1 MPLKFPGSPKQR
13 VLCPKYRIDFDIFW
27 CIKILREENSR
38 EENSQEENRRE
49 ENRHKVGIYVQLLD
63 QAGNT
68 KSGYLR
74 IFNILTR
81 VITRDLTT
89 EFFLK

>member
-1 MPLKFPGSPKQR
+1 MQR
-13 VLCPKYRIDFDIFW
+13 TQPPTSY
-27 CIKILREENSR
+27 CIMTVYQIAYFVAYDNEQDAS
-38 EENSQEENRRE
+38 SGVHSACRE

-74 IFNILTR
+74 IFNVLTR

>member
-68 KSGYLR
+68 KMEVSTSSSFCFPL
-74 IFNILTR
+74 I
-81 VITRDLTT
+81 VINQ
-89 EFFLK
+89 EN

>member
-1 MPLKFPGSPKQR
+1 MQR
-13 VLCPKYRIDFDIFW
+13 TQPPTSY
-27 CIKILREENSR
+27 CIMTVYQIAYFVAYDNEQDACSGVH
-38 EENSQEENRRE
+38 SACRE

-74 IFNILTR
+74 IFNVLTR